1 MGGFGPPGG
10 DVFGPGVGAAKLR
23 FAARGGSGGR
33 GRRGQRSRGDV
44 RLAVLA
50 LLSEQPMHGYQI
62 IQEITERT
70 EGAWVPS
77 PGSVYPTI
85 SQLADEGLLRTEKTD
100 GRTVAQLTDH
110 GQRHVAEHRAEL
122 DAVWTTAAAAAD
134 EEISELRSTGQ
145 GLLAAAAQV
154 ARTGTPEQLAEATR
168 LLAETR
174 RRLYLLLAG
183 EAPADDET
191 GAEE

>member
-1 MGGFGPPGG
+1 
-10 DVFGPGVGAAKLR
+10 
-23 FAARGGSGGR
+23 
-33 GRRGQRSRGDV
+33 
-44 RLAVLA
+44 
-50 LLSEQPMHGYQI
+50 MHGYQI
-62 IQEITERT
+62 IQEITERS

-100 GRTVAQLTDH
+100 GRTVAQLTEH
-110 GQRHVAEHRAEL
+110 GQRYVAEHRTEL

-134 EEISELRSTGQ
+134 DTVAELRSTGQ

-154 ARTGTPEQLAEATR
+154 TRTGTPAQLAEATR

-174 RRLYLLLAG
+174 RRLYLMLAG
-183 EAPADDET
+183 DADDET
-191 GAEE
+191 DTEA